1 MIGNY
6 KSTLDS
12 KGRMNIPAKLRES
25 LGDSFVIARPL
36 EATTCLTVYTMNSW
50 DKISEKIMSLPQ
62 IESSAIRRVFFGN
75 AYPLERDEQWRVL
88 IPPSLREYAE
98 LDGELVVVAEG
109 NTYEIWSKTEWDKQL
124 GSVDINEIRQT
135 AISLGI

>member
-36 EATTCLTVYTMNSW
+36 ENSTCLTVYTTESW
-50 DKISEKIMSLPQ
+50 KQISEKIMALPQ
-62 IESSAIRRVFFGN
+62 IQSSKIRRVFFGN

-88 IPPSLREYAE
+88 IPPSLREYAN
-98 LDGELVVVAEG
+98 LTGELVVVAEG
-109 NTYEIWSKTEWDKQL
+109 NTYEIWSKAEWDNEL
-124 GSVDINEIRQT
+124 EEVDINEIRQT
-135 AISLGI
+135 AIDLGI